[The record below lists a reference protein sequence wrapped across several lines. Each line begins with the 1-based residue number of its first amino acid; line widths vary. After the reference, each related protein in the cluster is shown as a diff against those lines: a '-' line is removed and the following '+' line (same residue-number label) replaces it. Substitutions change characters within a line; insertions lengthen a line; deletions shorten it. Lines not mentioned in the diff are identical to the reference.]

1 MAEADGKSTVLN
13 GGSEEKEPG
22 EDQHKEGD
30 ASGSK
35 EGQRLSSQDASKETV
50 ETSGDKSMPDAERE
64 TGSNREGEEEEEEE
78 EEEEDTDSMD
88 GSSLYFLTEDGER
101 ESEGGRRER
110 AKEKD
115 GGKRAA
121 RKRNRPGGGGGSG
134 GNNHSSSSDEDDE
147 QEEDEEQKDE
157 EDDDE
162 AMEAWLGAELRDLRG
177 PIWRAIPSLRSREI
191 GRDSHQFVRRVCGA
205 RGLVQRLELQGR
217 LERHTGCVNTLHFNP
232 SGTRLASGSDDL
244 RVVIWDWA
252 IRRAELEFDS
262 GHKSNVFQAKFL
274 PHSGDSTLAM
284 CARDGQIRVAELS
297 ATQRCK
303 NTKRVAQHKG
313 AAHKLALEPDSPCS
327 FLSAGEDAVVFG
339 IDLRLDRPANKL
351 VVVKEGDKKVG
362 LYTIFVNPAKTHHFA
377 VGGRD
382 QYVRIYDQRK
392 INENDNNGV
401 LKKFCPS
408 HLVSS
413 ESKTNITCLV
423 YSHDGTELLASY
435 NDEDIYLFDSN
446 HSDGAD
452 YCRRYKGHR
461 NNATVKGVNF
471 YGPCSEFV
479 VSGSDCGHIYLWD
492 KYSARIVQF
501 MEGDRGGVVNC
512 LEPHPHLPGMAT
524 SGLDHDIKLW
534 APTAES
540 PTGLKGLKEVMKKN
554 KRERDEDS
562 VRHGDQYDTQ
572 LLWFL
577 MRHMRNR
584 RLPRARREGENA
596 DTDESWSSPDSSD
609 EEEGGPDHVQC
620 MSS

>member
-1 MAEADGKSTVLN
+1 MCNRLAFTDIMAETEGSSTSHN
-13 GGSEEKEPG
+13 GISGEEEAG
-22 EDQHKEGD
+22 GDQHKDEGKHSD
-30 ASGSK
+30 NGEASGDRNVLESELK
-35 EGQRLSSQDASKETV
+35 
-50 ETSGDKSMPDAERE
+50 
-64 TGSNREGEEEEEEE
+64 EEED
-78 EEEEDTDSMD
+78 EEEDTDSMD
-88 GSSLYFLTEDGER
+88 GSGLFSLTEDGDR
-101 ESEGGRRER
+101 ESEGGGQER
-110 AKEKD
+110 GKD
-115 GGKRAA
+115 GGRRAA
-121 RKRNRPGGGGGSG
+121 RKRNRPCGGGT
-134 GNNHSSSSDEDDE
+134 GNNRSSSSDEELKD
-147 QEEDEEQKDE
+147 EDEDDKDD

-162 AMEAWLGAELRDLRG
+162 TMEAWLGAELQDLRG
-177 PIWRAIPSLRSREI
+177 PAWRAIPSLRCREL
-191 GRDSHQFVRRVCGA
+191 GKDLQQFVRRVCGS
-205 RGLVQRLELQGR
+205 RCLVQRLELQGR
-217 LERHTGCVNTLHFNP
+217 LESHSGCVNTLHFNP

-244 RVVIWDWA
+244 RVIIWNWA
-252 IRRAELEFDS
+252 NCRPELEFDS
-262 GHKSNVFQAKFL
+262 GHKNNVFQAKFL

-297 ATQRCK
+297 ATQCCK

-327 FLSAGEDAVVFG
+327 FLSAGEDAMVFG

-362 LYTIFVNPAKTHHFA
+362 LYTIYVNPAKTQHFA
-377 VGGRD
+377 VGGKD

-423 YSHDGTELLASY
+423 YSHNGTELLASY
-435 NDEDIYLFDSN
+435 NDEDIYLFDAN

-492 KYSARIVQF
+492 KDSARIVQF
-501 MEGDRGGVVNC
+501 MEGDKGGVVNC
-512 LEPHPHLPGMAT
+512 LEPHPHLPCMAT

-534 APTAES
+534 APTAEA

-562 VRHGDQYDTQ
+562 LRHGNHNTTQ

-577 MRHMRNR
+577 MRQMRNR
-584 RLPRARREGENA
+584 RPPGTRREGADA
-596 DTDESWSSPDSSD
+596 DTDESWSSPDTSD

>member
-1 MAEADGKSTVLN
+1 
-13 GGSEEKEPG
+13 
-22 EDQHKEGD
+22 
-30 ASGSK
+30 
-35 EGQRLSSQDASKETV
+35 
-50 ETSGDKSMPDAERE
+50 
-64 TGSNREGEEEEEEE
+64 
-78 EEEEDTDSMD
+78 MD
-88 GSSLYFLTEDGER
+88 GSGLYSLTEEGER
-101 ESEGGRRER
+101 ESEGGRGGERER
-110 AKEKD
+110 RVKERE
-115 GGKRAA
+115 G
-121 RKRNRPGGGGGSG
+121 RKRRRGQERTGGAG
-134 GNNHSSSSDEDDE
+134 SSSSDEDEEQDE
-147 QEEDEEQKDE
+147 EEDEEEE
-157 EDDDE
+157 EDE
-162 AMEAWLGAELRDLRG
+162 QAMEAWLGAELRELGG
-177 PIWRAIPSLRSREI
+177 PVWRAVPSLRAREI
-191 GRDSHQFVRRVCGA
+191 GRGAQFVKRVCGA

-252 IRRAELEFDS
+252 RRRATLEFHS

-351 VVVKEGDKKVG
+351 VLVKEGDKKVG
-362 LYTIFVNPAKTHHFA
+362 LYTIFVNPANTHHFA

-392 INENDNNGV
+392 INESENNGV

-408 HLVSS
+408 HLVTSEIYDQRKINESENNGVLKKFCPSHLVTS

-435 NDEDIYLFDSN
+435 NDEDIYLFNSQ

-471 YGPCSEFV
+471 FGPCSEFV

-492 KYSARIVQF
+492 KNSAHIVQY
-501 MEGDRGGVVNC
+501 MEGDKGGVVNC
-512 LEPHPHLPGMAT
+512 LEPHPHLPGLAT
-524 SGLDHDIKLW
+524 SGLDHDVKLW
-534 APTAES
+534 APTAET
-540 PTGLKGLKEVMKKN
+540 PTSLKGLKEVMKKN

-577 MRHMRNR
+577 MRHMRHR
-584 RLPRARREGENA
+584 RIQRSRRAEAGGGDG
-596 DTDESWSSPDSSD
+596 DTDESWSSAESSD
-609 EEEGGPDHVQC
+609 EEEAGADHVQC

>member
-1 MAEADGKSTVLN
+1 MAEADGKSTALN
-13 GGSEEKEPG
+13 GGSEEQEPG

-35 EGQRLSSQDASKETV
+35 EEQTQSSSQDALKETGEV
-50 ETSGDKSMPDAERE
+50 SGEKPMPDVEGE
-64 TGSNREGEEEEEEE
+64 TGTNKEG

-88 GSSLYFLTEDGER
+88 GSGLYSLTEDGDR
-101 ESEGGRRER
+101 ESEGGRQER
-110 AKEKD
+110 AKDKD

-121 RKRNRPGGGGGSG
+121 RKRNRPGGGT
-134 GNNHSSSSDEDDE
+134 NHSSSSDEDDDE
-147 QEEDEEQKDE
+147 DEEEEQKDD

-217 LERHTGCVNTLHFNP
+217 LEKHTGCVNTLHFNP

-252 IRRAELEFDS
+252 IRHAELEFDS

-452 YCRRYKGHR
+452 YRRRYKGHR

-584 RLPRARREGENA
+584 RPPRARREGA
-596 DTDESWSSPDSSD
+596 DPDTDESWSSPDSSD